1 MTSVMSQG
9 ARTRRRVELLRQVSA
24 AGTATDVFAVASRSL
39 HELVQHD
46 AATWLSTDPVT
57 GLPTAPSLLDDFSA
71 PVDVCTE
78 HWHREFVRPDF
89 NRFQDLARA
98 GRPAAAL
105 QDTTGD
111 PARSSRFRWFTR
123 PMGFGDELRA
133 VLRVGEVPWAIVA
146 LWRREGRPAFSAAEA
161 ELVAGLSLPLGD
173 TLRRLVLEDVA
184 DGIGTIGEAPG
195 MLMFDERCRLVSA
208 NEHAVAWLDELPLHE
223 PVPTRFGLQLPL
235 WLLVTAVRARDS
247 LVRGGDGIARSR
259 VRSRRGQWVVG
270 HASTTYDVDGSP
282 AGTAVVL
289 EPANPAMLAPIL
301 VEAYVLTEREREIT
315 RLIARGAR
323 TAEIARR
330 LYLSS
335 HTVRDHVK
343 AILAKVG
350 VSSRGELVATLY
362 RTEFEPAHFAGFTTT
377 LDQGSLR

>member
-1 MTSVMSQG
+1 MAPATHL
-9 ARTRRRVELLRQVSA
+9 RRRADLLRQASRA
-24 AGTATDVFAVASRSL
+24 ETATDLFAVASRSL

-98 GRPAAAL
+98 GQPAAAL
-105 QDTTGD
+105 HATTGD
-111 PARSSRFRWFTR
+111 PTRSSRFRWFTR

-133 VLRVGEVPWAIVA
+133 VLRVADVSWAIVA
-146 LWRREGRPAFSAAEA
+146 LWRREGQPPFSAADA
-161 ELVAGLSLPLGD
+161 ELVAGLSVPLAD
-173 TLRRLVLEDVA
+173 ALRRLTLPKVA
-184 DGIGTIGEAPG
+184 DDLGAAGEAPG

-208 NEHAVAWLDELPLHE
+208 NAQAAAWLDELPAHE

-235 WLLVTAVRARDS
+235 WLVMTAVRAHGS
-247 LVRGGDGIARSR
+247 LTRGGDGIARSR
-259 VRSRRGQWVVG
+259 VRSRRGRWIVG
-270 HASTTYDVDGSP
+270 HASTTYGANGSP
-282 AGTAVVL
+282 AGTVVVL

-301 VEAYVLTEREREIT
+301 VESYGLTEREREIT
-315 RLIARGAR
+315 KLIARGDG
-323 TAEIARR
+323 TADIARE
-330 LYLSS
+330 LHLSP

-343 AILAKVG
+343 AVLTKVG

-362 RTEFEPAHFAGFTTT
+362 RTDFEPTHFAGFT
-377 LDQGSLR
+377 SPE